1 MADTGVAVTVYDTH
15 SAAEE
20 AVKALDRAGY
30 DMAKLSIVGKG
41 YHTDEHVVGYYNTG
55 DRMLHWGKLGAF
67 WGAIWGLL
75 VGSAFFL
82 IPGVGPVLAAGP
94 LVSAIVGALEG
105 AAAVGGV
112 SALGAG
118 LLSIGIPKDS
128 VLKYETAVK
137 ADKYLVVVHGTAD
150 DIEKAKSILHQ
161 AAPGETLVHGLAA
174 G

>member
-1 MADTGVAVTVYDTH
+1 VADTGVAVAVYETH
-15 SAAEE
+15 TAAEE

-30 DMAKLSIVGKG
+30 DMAKLSIIGKG

-75 VGSAFFL
+75 VGSAFFM
-82 IPGVGPVLAAGP
+82 IPGIGPVLAAGP
-94 LVSAIVGALEG
+94 VVSAIVGALEG
-105 AAAVGGV
+105 AAVLGGV

-128 VLKYETAVK
+128 ALKYETALK
-137 ADKYLVVVHGTAD
+137 ADNFLVVAHGTPD
-150 DIEKAKSILHQ
+150 DVARAKSVLEQTSPTETAVHE
-161 AAPGETLVHGLAA
+161 PGA
-174 G
+174 